1 VSAAPQLRRVVSR
14 WEVVA
19 LAINDVIGSGVYLL
33 PASAAAL
40 LGAASPLAVLVAGFA
55 VLLIVLC
62 FAEAASLFDTPGSGA
77 VYAREAFGEF
87 AGWQVGWMTW
97 LARVASVGSLSAGF
111 AQALGALWPAAASEP
126 ARSAVIV
133 ALIVVLGALNVIGV
147 KAGARAA
154 SLLALAKL
162 LPLVALIACGAFAIE
177 WSRFENAARPSLAG
191 LREAAL
197 LLLFAYAGFENTAAA
212 AGEHRDPRRDVPFA
226 LLVQMGVVTAL
237 YALVQLVVVG
247 VLEHPE
253 RSASPLADAMGE
265 LTGPVGAALLGLG
278 ALVSIAGTNAG
289 TILAGPRY
297 LYVIAHSGALPARLA
312 RIHPRFHTPHLAI
325 VAQCVASLPL
335 ALTGSFAELA
345 ALSVIA
351 RLTTYVGTAGAVI
364 VLRRRMPA
372 SARSLRLPLGPA
384 IPLAA
389 IAVCVVLAS
398 AATRANLIA
407 GGLALT
413 AGGLLWALRRRAA
426 ALPPPPAE

>member
-19 LAINDVIGSGVYLL
+19 LALNDVIGSGVYLL
-33 PASAAAL
+33 PATAAAL
-40 LGAASPLAVLVAGFA
+40 LGGASPLAVLLAGFA

-62 FAEAASLFDTPGSGA
+62 FAEAASLFDAPGSGA
-77 VYAREAFGEF
+77 VYARAAFGEF

-126 ARSAVIV
+126 ARSLIIS
-133 ALIVVLGALNVIGV
+133 ALIVGLGALNVRGV
-147 KAGARAA
+147 KAGARAGA
-154 SLLALAKL
+154 ALALAKL
-162 LPLVALIACGAFAIE
+162 LPLLALIACGAFAIE
-177 WSRFENAARPSLAG
+177 WSRFASASAPSLAG

-226 LLVQMGVVTAL
+226 LLVQIGVVTAL

-247 VLEHPE
+247 VLADPAN
-253 RSASPLADAMGE
+253 SASPLADAMRAVTGE
-265 LTGPVGAALLGLG
+265 AGAALLGLG

-297 LYVIAHSGALPARLA
+297 LYAIAQSGALPAWLA

-325 VAQCVASLPL
+325 AAQCAASLPL

-351 RLTTYVGTAGAVI
+351 RLTTYVGTAAAVI

-372 SARSLRLPLGPA
+372 SARSVRLPFGPA

-389 IAVCVVLAS
+389 IAVCALLAS
-398 AATRANLIA
+398 AATRANLVA
-407 GGLALT
+407 GAGALAV
-413 AGGLLWALRRRAA
+413 GGALWWRRK
-426 ALPPPPAE
+426 PA

>member
-1 VSAAPQLRRVVSR
+1 VSAPPQLRRVVSR

-33 PASAAAL
+33 PATAAAL
-40 LGAASPLAVLVAGFA
+40 LGGASPLAVLLAGFA

-62 FAEAASLFDTPGSGA
+62 FAEAASLFDAPGSGA
-77 VYAREAFGEF
+77 VYAREAFGEL

-111 AQALGALWPAAASEP
+111 AQALGALWPAAQSEP
-126 ARSAVIV
+126 LRSAVIV
-133 ALIVVLGALNVIGV
+133 VLIAGLGALNVIGV

-154 SLLALAKL
+154 WVLALAKL
-162 LPLVALIACGAFAIE
+162 LPLVALIACGVFAIE
-177 WSRFENAARPSLAG
+177 WSRFEEASAPSLAG

-226 LLVQMGVVTAL
+226 LLVQIGVVTAL

-247 VLEHPE
+247 VLAEPE
-253 RSASPLADAMGE
+253 KSASPLADAMGA
-265 LTGPVGAALLGLG
+265 LVGPAGAALLGLG

-297 LYVIAHSGALPARLA
+297 LYAIAHSGALPSWLA
-312 RIHPRFHTPHLAI
+312 RIHPRFRTPHLAI
-325 VAQCVASLPL
+325 VVQCVVSLPL

-351 RLTTYVGTAGAVI
+351 RLVTYVSTAAAVI
-364 VLRRRMPA
+364 VLRRRMP
-372 SARSLRLPLGPA
+372 STPRTLRLPFGPA

-389 IAVCVVLAS
+389 VAVCLVLAS
-398 AATRANLIA
+398 AATRANLVA
-407 GGLALT
+407 GALAL
-413 AGGLLWALRRRAA
+413 AVGGVLWWRRKAA
-426 ALPPPPAE
+426 

>member
-1 VSAAPQLRRVVSR
+1 
-14 WEVVA
+14 
-19 LAINDVIGSGVYLL
+19 
-33 PASAAAL
+33 
-40 LGAASPLAVLVAGFA
+40 
-55 VLLIVLC
+55 
-62 FAEAASLFDTPGSGA
+62 
-77 VYAREAFGEF
+77 
-87 AGWQVGWMTW
+87 
-97 LARVASVGSLSAGF
+97 
-111 AQALGALWPAAASEP
+111 
-126 ARSAVIV
+126 
-133 ALIVVLGALNVIGV
+133 
-147 KAGARAA
+147 
-154 SLLALAKL
+154 
-162 LPLVALIACGAFAIE
+162 
-177 WSRFENAARPSLAG
+177 
-191 LREAAL
+191 
-197 LLLFAYAGFENTAAA
+197 
-212 AGEHRDPRRDVPFA
+212 VPFA